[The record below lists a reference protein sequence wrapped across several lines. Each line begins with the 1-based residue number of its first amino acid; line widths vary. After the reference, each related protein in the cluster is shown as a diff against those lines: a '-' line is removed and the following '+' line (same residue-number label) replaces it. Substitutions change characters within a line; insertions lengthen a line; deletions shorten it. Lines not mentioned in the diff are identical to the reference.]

1 MKPSWLRFPP
11 PLRVSIPLAVLL
23 SGLVFLLVTA
33 WLLDRRDRQRTMSVV
48 VNSTRD
54 QAERLAK
61 LVAGLTPEELPVAE
75 NVITYVA
82 TAARVHWAALCTPDG
97 TVIYGSQPGWAGRS
111 LATAV
116 PGVVVDALHRV
127 VKSGVPEVVAIGE
140 ESRVAVQPV
149 FDGDKPSAVRQ
160 VVLLERELAGLLL
173 IQRKNAVSDTLV
185 ASMLLL
191 GSCLALWGA
200 LHWFLARRVHL
211 LVENTRQAR
220 SWGAKIAPLEGGDE
234 FAEISRAIVESESRF
249 QQFAATVNDV
259 FYMVRADRSEVFYV
273 SPTYERVWGRSVE
286 ALLQDPGDW
295 LKAIPEE
302 DRQRVMQMHEPLHHG
317 AQMVCMEY
325 SIRLP
330 DGSLRW
336 IENRSYPV
344 HDAAGRLCFISGL
357 ATDITERRHLQAELL
372 DVAERE
378 RRSIGHDLHDDLCQR
393 LAAIKLKSEMLA
405 GILSRGGV
413 PDVAQAEAISAHIAA
428 ATIQC
433 RAIAR
438 GLSPVEL
445 PGEGLMVALEKLV
458 SATESLHEVACFF
471 HCPHPVSV
479 GSTATAMHLYR
490 ITQEFLNNAVRHGQ
504 PDRIDVRL
512 EVNQEFLRIEV
523 VNDGRPYVNP
533 GTGGNGMGLKILQY
547 RAGAI
552 GATFRIQNR
561 SDGIAGTIAVCQAP
575 CHSCNPDPPS
585 QTS

>member
-33 WLLDRRDRQRTMSVV
+33 WMLDRRDRDRTKSAVLNTV
-48 VNSTRD
+48 GD

-61 LVAGLTPEELPVAE
+61 LVSTFTPEELPVAE

-82 TAARVHWAALCTPDG
+82 TASRVHWAVICTPDG
-97 TVIYGSQPGWAGRS
+97 TVAYSSQPGWVGRP
-111 LATAV
+111 LTTAV
-116 PGVVVDALHRV
+116 PGSVVAALHRV
-127 VKSGVPEVVAIGE
+127 VRSGIPEVWAIGE
-140 ESRVAVQPV
+140 ESVVAVHPV
-149 FDGDKPSAVRQ
+149 FQGDKQPAVHL
-160 VVLLERELAGLLL
+160 VTLLERELAEPLT
-173 IQRKNAVSDTLV
+173 IQRQNAVSDTLF
-185 ASMLLL
+185 ASTLLL
-191 GSCLALWGA
+191 GSCLGLWGA

-211 LVENTRQAR
+211 LVQNTRQAR
-220 SWGAKIAPLEGGDE
+220 SWGGKVTPLQGGDE

-273 SPTYERVWGRSVE
+273 SPSYERVWGRSIE
-286 ALLQDPGDW
+286 ALMQDPGDW

-325 SIRLP
+325 HIRLP

-344 HDAAGRLCFISGL
+344 HDATGRLCFISGL

-372 DVAERE
+372 NVAERE

-393 LAAIKLKSEMLA
+393 LAAIKLKSELLA
-405 GILSRGGV
+405 GMLSRGGV
-413 PDVAQAEAISAHIAA
+413 PDAAQAEAISAHITA
-428 ATIQC
+428 ATVQC

-458 SATESLHEVACFF
+458 TATESLHEVACFF
-471 HCPHPVSV
+471 HCPQPVSV
-479 GSTATAMHLYR
+479 GSTAMAMHLYR

-512 EVNQEFLRIEV
+512 EVNEEVLRIEV
-523 VNDGRPYVNP
+523 VNDGRPYEAP
-533 GTGGNGMGLKILQY
+533 GMGSNGMGLKILQY

-561 SDGIAGTIAVCQAP
+561 SDGIVGTIAVCQV
-575 CHSCNPDPPS
+575 SRYSLNSDPPS
-585 QTS
+585 QPS